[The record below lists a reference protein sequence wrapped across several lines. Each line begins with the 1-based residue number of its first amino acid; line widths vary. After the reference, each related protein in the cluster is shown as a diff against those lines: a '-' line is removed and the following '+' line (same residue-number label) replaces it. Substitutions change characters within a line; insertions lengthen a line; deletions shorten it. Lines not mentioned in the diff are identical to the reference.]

1 MRASNDIGNIGN
13 GVIATDTT
21 FDVSTPIFATPGALT
36 PPLLIRFTSAT
47 TYEVQD
53 ARTRAVLAPNLP
65 YSPGTSNALFS
76 TNPGDP
82 DYFGFQLRLSGS
94 PVTGD
99 VFSVQYNSAGT
110 SDNSNGL
117 ALAALQTADR
127 LAGGGASYQSA
138 YGELVGYVG
147 TVTRQSRIETAAG
160 KALLEQT
167 SQTRESISGVNLDEE
182 AANLIRF
189 EQAYNASAQV
199 IAIARSTIESLLDAF
214 R

>member
-1 MRASNDIGNIGN
+1 M
-13 GVIATDTT
+13 
-21 FDVSTPIFATPGALT
+21 PGALT

-47 TYEVQD
+47 SYEVRD
-53 ARTRAVLAPNLP
+53 ARAPIVLASNLP
-65 YSPGTSNALFS
+65 YSPGTTNTLFS

-82 DYFGFQLRLSGS
+82 DYFGFQLTLSGS
-94 PVTGD
+94 PVAGD
-99 VFSVQYNSAGT
+99 LFNVQYNTGGT
-110 SDNSNGL
+110 ADNSNGL

-127 LAGGGASYQSA
+127 LAGGSASYQSA
-138 YGELVGYVG
+138 YGELAGFVG
-147 TVTRQSRIETAAG
+147 TVTRQSRIETDAG

-199 IAIARSTIESLLDAF
+199 IAIARSTIESLFDAF